1 MSGTWHDE
9 VETFKEYSQTA
20 MSNTASLSTLA
31 KNGWLQRKKTFV
43 NDNHFE
49 SLLALKCQS
58 LFSFTFFFHFSLL
71 KKTTFC
77 KAVFIVTKTPSSD
90 LLWFETHLLNK
101 KGGKI
106 WMKIP
111 QLPHVMILLFDY
123 YFYNNKVLFSLHCCD
138 IIRRLKMLTCNFFNG
153 REVLQMKFF
162 FQLPYGYI
170 IRVFVC
176 TEQNYGK
183 NTIFGLITSTQLK
196 CWSTLIIN
204 KSKFDP
210 KIDSVYLISFL

>member
-1 MSGTWHDE
+1 MSVTWHDE

-31 KNGWLQRKKTFV
+31 KNGWLQRKKKHSSTIITLKV
-43 NDNHFE
+43 CWHWNVKVC
-49 SLLALKCQS
+49 SLS
-58 LFSFTFFFHFSLL
+58 HFFFHFSLS

-101 KGGKI
+101 KGGKF

-138 IIRRLKMLTCNFFNG
+138 IIRRLKMLTCNFFNR

-183 NTIFGLITSTQLK
+183 NTIFGLITSTTKMLK
-196 CWSTLIIN
+196 YTYY
-204 KSKFDP
+204 K
-210 KIDSVYLISFL
+210 

>member
-1 MSGTWHDE
+1 MRSRPLKNIVRQQWATQHLSALLQKMVD
-9 VETFKEYSQTA
+9 FKEKKHSSTIITLKVCWHW
-20 MSNTASLSTLA
+20 NVKVCSLS
-31 KNGWLQRKKTFV
+31 
-43 NDNHFE
+43 H
-49 SLLALKCQS
+49 
-58 LFSFTFFFHFSLL
+58 FFFHFSLS

-123 YFYNNKVLFSLHCCD
+123 HFYNNKVLFSLHCCD
-138 IIRRLKMLTCNFFNG
+138 IIRRLKMLTCNFFNR

-162 FQLPYGYI
+162 FNFLMGTLLGFLCVRNKI
-170 IRVFVC
+170 M
-176 TEQNYGK
+176 GK
-183 NTIFGLITSTQLK
+183 T
-196 CWSTLIIN
+196 
-204 KSKFDP
+204 P
-210 KIDSVYLISFL
+210 FLA